1 MNWEIH
7 EKSLVIPFR
16 LGRGERRVGRDGA
29 EGREHAVQS
38 GFKNHEIVTGDTD
51 VVVILISS
59 FDLLQNSSE
68 GISLNV
74 AFGFGENYKFFSINA
89 VCNTLRE
96 DVSRSLIVFHAFTGA
111 DTTSCFRGK
120 GKATCWSVWK
130 AYEEATEA
138 FLFIADNEHCF
149 PNNRAVYCQ
158 DLWQK

>member
-1 MNWEIH
+1 M
-7 EKSLVIPFR
+7 VIPFR

-74 AFGFGENYKFFSINA
+74 ASGFGENYKFFSINA

-149 PNNRAVYCQ
+149 PDNRAVYCE
-158 DLWQK
+158 DL